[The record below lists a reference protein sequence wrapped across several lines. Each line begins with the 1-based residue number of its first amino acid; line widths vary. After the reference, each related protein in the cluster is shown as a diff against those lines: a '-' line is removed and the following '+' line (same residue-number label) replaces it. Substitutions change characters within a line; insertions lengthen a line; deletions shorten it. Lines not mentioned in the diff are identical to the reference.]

1 MRETKLHQIDY
12 DYLIRTEMKE
22 CKTAL
27 KIRVLVKK
35 VNVMTG
41 TKILHDQ
48 FKFFTIIHIL
58 NLFTVITIF
67 DYHLHKNTYMLKS

>member
-1 MRETKLHQIDY
+1 MRETKLHQIHY

-22 CKTAL
+22 CKTGL
-27 KIRVLVKK
+27 KVRVLVKR

>member
-1 MRETKLHQIDY
+1 MQQTKLLQNHY
-12 DYLIRTEMKE
+12 DHLIRTEMKE
-22 CKTAL
+22 WKAAPKT
-27 KIRVLVKK
+27 RVLVKR

-58 NLFTVITIF
+58 NLFTIITIF

>member
-1 MRETKLHQIDY
+1 MQQTKLLQNHY
-12 DYLIRTEMKE
+12 DHLIRTEMKE
-22 CKTAL
+22 WKTAP
-27 KIRVLVKK
+27 KIRVLVKR

-41 TKILHDQ
+41 TKILYDQ

-58 NLFTVITIF
+58 NLFTIITIF

>member
-1 MRETKLHQIDY
+1 MRETKLHQNHY
-12 DYLIRTEMKE
+12 DHLVRTEMKE

-27 KIRVLVKK
+27 KVRVLVKR